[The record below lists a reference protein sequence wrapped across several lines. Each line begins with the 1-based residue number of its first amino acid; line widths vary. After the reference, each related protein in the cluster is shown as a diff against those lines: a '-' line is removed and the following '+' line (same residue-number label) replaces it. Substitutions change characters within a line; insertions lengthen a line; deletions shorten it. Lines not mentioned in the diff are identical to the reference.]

1 MNGSMRLGAVQSFI
15 QYLKDFNRPMN
26 VIAQVISNLQMA
38 VASYDRI
45 NELTMLLNY
54 YRDQYYNYAKS
65 EISDY
70 EYDNLYDEL
79 KKLEDETGYRLANSP
94 TQSVGYIVKSEL
106 IKVKHNHPML
116 SLDKRLEVR
125 VLQVKI

>member
-1 MNGSMRLGAVQSFI
+1 MI
-15 QYLKDFNRPMN
+15 D
-26 VIAQVISNLQMA
+26 IATVEK
-38 VASYDRI
+38 YDRI

-79 KKLEDETGYRLANSP
+79 KSLKMKQGIDWQILQHNPLAILLN
-94 TQSVGYIVKSEL
+94 L
-106 IKVKHNHPML
+106 NL
-116 SLDKRLEVR
+116 
-125 VLQVKI
+125 

>member
-1 MNGSMRLGAVQSFI
+1 MI
-15 QYLKDFNRPMN
+15 D
-26 VIAQVISNLQMA
+26 IATVEK
-38 VASYDRI
+38 YDRI

-79 KKLEDETGYRLANSP
+79 KKLEDDDENAW
-94 TQSVGYIVKSEL
+94 VFHKW
-106 IKVKHNHPML
+106 
-116 SLDKRLEVR
+116 
-125 VLQVKI
+125 

>member
-1 MNGSMRLGAVQSFI
+1 MI
-15 QYLKDFNRPMN
+15 D
-26 VIAQVISNLQMA
+26 IATVEK
-38 VASYDRI
+38 YDRI

-79 KKLEDETGYRLANSP
+79 KKLEDETGIDWQIL
-94 TQSVGYIVKSEL
+94 Q
-106 IKVKHNHPML
+106 HNL
-116 SLDKRLEVR
+116 LVIL
-125 VLQVKI
+125 LNLNL

>member
-1 MNGSMRLGAVQSFI
+1 MI
-15 QYLKDFNRPMN
+15 D
-26 VIAQVISNLQMA
+26 IATVEK
-38 VASYDRI
+38 YDRI

-94 TQSVGYIVKSEL
+94 TQSVGYIV
-106 IKVKHNHPML
+106 IP
-116 SLDKRLEVR
+116 
-125 VLQVKI
+125 